1 MNIEFLGHSCV
12 RITTG
17 GTRLLFDP
25 FLSGNPLAAAKADTL
40 EADYILLTHGHGD
53 HITDA
58 APIAVRTGATV
69 IATFELAQYMRW
81 QGAKTHEMNLGGS
94 YRFGFGTVQMVP
106 AFHSSGIVNEET
118 KTIVYAGMP
127 AGFVLTL
134 EGKRIYHA
142 GDTCLFSDMKLIAA
156 KGAVDLAL
164 LPIGDNFTMG
174 PDDALTA
181 AEWVQA
187 KSVVPLHYNTFPVIR
202 QDAERFA
209 AALSERGIRGIVL
222 EPGQS
227 TEL

>member
-1 MNIEFLGHSCV
+1 MNVQFLGHSCV

-17 GTRLLFDP
+17 GTRLLIDP
-25 FLSGNPLAAAKADTL
+25 FLSGNPLAGAKADDL
-40 EADYILLTHGHGD
+40 EADYVLLTHAHGD
-53 HITDA
+53 HIADA
-58 APIAVRTGATV
+58 ASIAVRTGATV
-69 IATFELAQYMRW
+69 VATFELAQYMRW

-94 YRFGFGTVQMVP
+94 FRFDFGTVQMVP
-106 AFHSSGIVNEET
+106 GFHSSGIVNEET
-118 KTIVYAGMP
+118 KTIVYGGMP

-156 KGAVDLAL
+156 KGAVDLAF
-164 LPIGDNFTMG
+164 LPIGDNYTMG

-187 KSVVPLHYNTFPVIR
+187 KAVVPLHYNTFPVIR
-202 QDAERFA
+202 QNAEQFA
-209 AALSERGIRGIVL
+209 AALNERGIRGIVL

-227 TEL
+227 TQL